1 MSHVLPALCLLS
13 QKILR
18 MVDQMDELQEKVL
31 DKDDAIHHWWTRA
44 LWAER
49 RVGVLTA
56 EIAGKDVEIAGKDV
70 ELAGKDVELA
80 GKDVELAGKDVEI
93 TGKDV
98 EIAALNA
105 ELAAVRVRIYP
116 AAATLFFLIDR

>member
-1 MSHVLPALCLLS
+1 MSRVLPALCLLTR
-13 QKILR
+13 KILR
-18 MVDQMDELQEKVL
+18 MVEKMHELQEKIL
-31 DKDDAIHHWWTRA
+31 NKDDVIHHWWTRA

-56 EIAGKDVEIAGKDV
+56 EMTGKDLEIAGKD
-70 ELAGKDVELA
+70 D
-80 GKDVELAGKDVEI
+80 
-93 TGKDV
+93 

-116 AAATLFFLIDR
+116 AAVTLFLLIDR